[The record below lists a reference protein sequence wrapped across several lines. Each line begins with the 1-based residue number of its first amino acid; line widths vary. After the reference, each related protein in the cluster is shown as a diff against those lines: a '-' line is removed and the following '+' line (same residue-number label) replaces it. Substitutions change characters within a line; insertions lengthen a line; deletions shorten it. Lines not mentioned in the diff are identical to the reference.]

1 MFTKIV
7 WSVAAAA
14 AIATAGAAP
23 AAAQDYP
30 SKEVRWIIPWNAGG
44 SNDITLVSAKHCPL
58 SCEYSVLYGTDA
70 AFRQD
75 EAASRTDTLSH
86 RQTHRAVVARMLG

>member
-44 SNDITLVSAKHCPL
+44 SNDIMARFLQPIRCPP
-58 SCEYSVLYGTDA
+58 
-70 AFRQD
+70 
-75 EAASRTDTLSH
+75 
-86 RQTHRAVVARMLG
+86 